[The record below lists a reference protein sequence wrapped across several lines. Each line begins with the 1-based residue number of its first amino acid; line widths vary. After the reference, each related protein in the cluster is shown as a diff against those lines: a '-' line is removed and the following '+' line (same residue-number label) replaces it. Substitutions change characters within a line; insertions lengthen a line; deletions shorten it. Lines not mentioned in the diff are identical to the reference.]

1 MRAAQQRPPSSRA
14 PITGSP
20 LRGVSK
26 RAQQGQSAGC
36 SGQDLFTSNH
46 ESMQLRGEKARGTRH
61 RLSSCSS
68 GLGLRAGFLRLTHE
82 DPTPTVCWL
91 EGAGHSDGCWL
102 SRRPHAVGW
111 HGVGLGPQ
119 EAGSPA
125 SRGTRPRGRGAR
137 EDGTATTETASA
149 GGCERRPSDRLQGLK
164 SKEGWSAP
172 WAVTSQETPLPG
184 CGGPPAASPPA
195 RRWPGGGTQE
205 RQAKAGGE
213 VPESQK
219 GLSEPGGGRNGPR
232 MAFCEGTRP
241 AICISLPQS

>member
-1 MRAAQQRPPSSRA
+1 
-14 PITGSP
+14 
-20 LRGVSK
+20 
-26 RAQQGQSAGC
+26 
-36 SGQDLFTSNH
+36 
-46 ESMQLRGEKARGTRH
+46 MQLRGETARGTRH

-149 GGCERRPSDRLQGLK
+149 GGLRAVAKRPSPRLEEQGRLV
-164 SKEGWSAP
+164 SALSGLSP
-172 WAVTSQETPLPG
+172 EASSLAVTSPETPLPG